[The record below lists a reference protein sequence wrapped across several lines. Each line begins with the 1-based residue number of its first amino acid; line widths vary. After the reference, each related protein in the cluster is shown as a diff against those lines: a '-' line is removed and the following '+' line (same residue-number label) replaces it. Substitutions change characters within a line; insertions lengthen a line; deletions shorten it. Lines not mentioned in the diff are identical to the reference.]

1 MRACV
6 AGSGSPSHRRIAT
19 PRLGTRRFAR
29 LGFRFRGVNT
39 ETASAQAD
47 RKVGTQGL
55 GASLKRGESRRGRR
69 SPCKAIFGVLL
80 ALPTVPGRAGAPVER
95 GVHEG
100 VASCAGS
107 ACHYRLAPNG
117 RIVRQN
123 EISSWQDE
131 SSPSGAHSRAWRG
144 LTQPRGEAIAARL
157 GVGPAEKAADC
168 LGCHAD
174 KANARGPQF
183 QISDG
188 VGCEACH
195 GASGAWLAPH
205 YAVKA
210 THASNVALGMIPL
223 EKAEE
228 RAKICL
234 DCHFGSDKP
243 GQFVTHKMMA
253 AGHPRISFELDLFT
267 ELQRHHEEDADY
279 AHRKE
284 IAGGLK
290 LWAVGQ
296 AMALGRE
303 LALYADG
310 VHSREGAFPEFY
322 FFDCQSCHRAIYD
335 DPARPLTAIANP
347 ARPIPPGSALFND
360 ENMIML
366 SAAARVAA
374 PGLTNRFEQESR
386 AFHAAIARDPEA
398 VDPAAL
404 ALATTAQELSSSFS
418 AKSFDR

>member
-1 MRACV
+1 
-6 AGSGSPSHRRIAT
+6 
-19 PRLGTRRFAR
+19 
-29 LGFRFRGVNT
+29 
-39 ETASAQAD
+39 
-47 RKVGTQGL
+47 
-55 GASLKRGESRRGRR
+55 
-69 SPCKAIFGVLL
+69 
-80 ALPTVPGRAGAPVER
+80 
-95 GVHEG
+95 
-100 VASCAGS
+100 
-107 ACHYRLAPNG
+107 
-117 RIVRQN
+117 VRQN
-123 EISSWQDE
+123 EIGTWQDE
-131 SSPSGAHSRAWRG
+131 SSSLGAHSRAWRV

-157 GVGPAEKAADC
+157 GLGPAEKAAAC
-168 LGCHAD
+168 LGCHAE
-174 KANARGPQF
+174 NAEVRGPRF
-183 QISDG
+183 QVSDG

-210 THASNVALGMIPL
+210 THASNVALGMVPL
-223 EKAEE
+223 EKPEV
-228 RAKICL
+228 RARVCL

-267 ELQRHHEEDADY
+267 ELQRHYEEDADY
-279 AHRKE
+279 ARRKE

-303 LALYADG
+303 LALYSDG

-418 AKSFDR
+418 AKSFDRQETFSILFEILSEPLDRRYTDYEGAAQAVMGIDTLLSALLSAKQVSAATVQAIRPDIGELYRIVRDPNAYRPAEFRTGLARVAGAMRRLQ

>member
-1 MRACV
+1 
-6 AGSGSPSHRRIAT
+6 
-19 PRLGTRRFAR
+19 
-29 LGFRFRGVNT
+29 
-39 ETASAQAD
+39 
-47 RKVGTQGL
+47 
-55 GASLKRGESRRGRR
+55 
-69 SPCKAIFGVLL
+69 
-80 ALPTVPGRAGAPVER
+80 
-95 GVHEG
+95 
-100 VASCAGS
+100 
-107 ACHYRLAPNG
+107 
-117 RIVRQN
+117 
-123 EISSWQDE
+123 
-131 SSPSGAHSRAWRG
+131 
-144 LTQPRGEAIAARL
+144 
-157 GVGPAEKAADC
+157 
-168 LGCHAD
+168 
-174 KANARGPQF
+174 
-183 QISDG
+183 
-188 VGCEACH
+188 
-195 GASGAWLAPH
+195 
-205 YAVKA
+205 
-210 THASNVALGMIPL
+210 MIPL

-404 ALATTAQELSSSFS
+404 ALATTAARAGPGSRS
-418 AKSFDR
+418 ARHHGAGTVFFFFGQVFRQAGDLFNSVRNSLRAAGPPLHRL